1 MITADRV
8 MLVSWAV
15 FLLVWLGLSFF
26 VKRDVR
32 GGRSARAYQLRVVV
46 LVILLIVVIR
56 SSHSRQSGVNLF
68 LMHSSLFTPT
78 ATLLWIG
85 AAFTA
90 VGVAVAI
97 WARLYI
103 GRNWSPR
110 PAMKE
115 EHALVTGGPYA
126 FIRHPIYSG
135 ILLAALGTAVA
146 GTVVGAILF
155 VFLGAVFLSRVGR
168 EERIMLELFPG
179 AYPSYQ
185 SRTKRLIPFVW

>member
-1 MITADRV
+1 MVTADRV

-32 GGRSARAYQLRVVV
+32 GGRSARVYQIRVVV
-46 LVILLIVVIR
+46 LVILLIVVLR
-56 SSHSRQSGVNLF
+56 SSHSRQSFANRMLTR
-68 LMHSSLFTPT
+68 SSLFAPT
-78 ATLLWIG
+78 VTLMWIG

-90 VGVAVAI
+90 IGIAVAI

-115 EHALVTGGPYA
+115 EHELVTGGPYA
-126 FIRHPIYSG
+126 FVRHPIYSG
-135 ILLAALGTAVA
+135 IILAALGTALT

-155 VFLGAVFLSRVGR
+155 VVLGAVFVSRVAR

-185 SRTKRLIPFVW
+185 SQTKRLIPFVW

>member
-1 MITADRV
+1 MITANGV
-8 MLVSWAV
+8 ILLSWAL

-32 GGRSARAYQLRVVV
+32 GGRSARAYQLRVLV
-46 LVILLIVVIR
+46 LAIVIIVVIR
-56 SSHSRQSGVNLF
+56 SSRRHHSGANLF
-68 LMHSSLFTPT
+68 SSRLSLFVP
-78 ATLLWIG
+78 APPLLSIG
-85 AAFTA
+85 AALTA
-90 VGVAVAI
+90 IGIAVAI

-115 EHALVTGGPYA
+115 EHELVTSGPYA
-126 FIRHPIYSG
+126 VVRHPIYTG
-135 ILLAALGTAVA
+135 IIVAALGTALTGA
-146 GTVVGAILF
+146 IVGAILF
-155 VFLGAVFLSRVGR
+155 IIAAALFVSRVGK